1 MVKIRIVV
9 QENHPRQKTTI
20 PIHIY
25 CSEFKPRFVL
35 MWICHLMFL
44 APIEPIS
51 QVFNL
56 DKGKAG
62 AP

>member
-9 QENHPRQKTTI
+9 QENHPRQKKQQYPYI
-20 PIHIY
+20 FIAQ
-25 CSEFKPRFVL
+25 EFKPRFVL

-51 QVFNL
+51 QVL
-56 DKGKAG
+56 TWIKGKG
-62 AP
+62 K